1 MDNAFIQL
9 HDGIILNMDW
19 VGVIQP
25 AGQVGTEQ
33 RYNVSVM
40 GASIQI
46 TSDEYK
52 TIKKYYETKILY

>member
-1 MDNAFIQL
+1 
-9 HDGIILNMDW
+9 MDW

-33 RYNVSVM
+33 RYNVNVM

-46 TSDEYK
+46 TNDEYK